1 MGNLVIISNR
11 LPISVKKLNG
21 KLEFSPSI
29 GGLATGLSAY
39 TKRRGTVWVGWPGI
53 ADEDLTESDRGR
65 ITRELKKHHC
75 YPVFLSQKQIE
86 DYYNGYS
93 NSVLWPLFHDLTV
106 KPAKRGWWSAYEQVN
121 QQFAEEALR
130 LSKPG
135 STVWIHD
142 YQLLLVPELIRQ
154 ANRHDNI
161 GYFLHIPFPADTA
174 LQQLPEAK
182 HLLRGVLGADLAG
195 FHTTGYSRNF
205 LNACDLLLASGR
217 HKDYVEYQGR
227 AVRISEFPMG
237 IDYNRFAEALKE
249 PASRKALRKLRRE
262 YRGQKII
269 LTVDR
274 LDPSKGLI
282 ERLQAYYELLKRNPK
297 LRGTITMIMIVAPS
311 RTDISE
317 YKALKQKLDK
327 LLADITADFSTK
339 DWQPVDFKYES
350 VPLEMVMLYYHLAD
364 IAFIAPL
371 RDGMNLVAKEFLA
384 SKPKNNGVLIL
395 SETAGAAEELRDAI
409 QVNPHH
415 PETLVKGLR
424 QALYLPKRDL
434 RLRATRMQHH
444 IKEFTVQAWA
454 TSFMDTLQ
462 QPLSVAQIPTHAL
475 SEKRIAELQS
485 SYQQATKR
493 LLLLDYDGVLR
504 EFVKDPAAAKPTA
517 QLLKL
522 LKSLGDEPANE
533 VVIISGRSKQDLA
546 SWFGDLS
553 LALAAEHGAFFRRKG
568 GKNWHRTTQGDPAW
582 YNQVKDLFNYYTVA
596 VPGSLVEQKDT
607 ALVWHYRAA
616 SPYHAQKNLVA
627 IRRLLKPILKRYKL
641 IAKDGHK
648 VLEVHPR
655 DISKGRAAQEW
666 LIHDHDFILAMG
678 DDVTDEDMF
687 KALPPSSYSVKV
699 GRGQT
704 AANYRLKNVNEVI
717 HLLKKL

>member
-11 LPISVKKLNG
+11 LPVSVKKQSG

-29 GGLATGLSAY
+29 GGLATGLSVY

-53 ADEDLTESDRGR
+53 ASEDLSESDRNQ

-75 YPVFLSQKQIE
+75 YPVFLNKKQIE
-86 DYYNGYS
+86 DFYNGYS

-106 KPAKRGWWSAYEQVN
+106 QPAKKSWWNAYEQVN
-121 QQFAEEALR
+121 RQFAEEALR

-135 STVWIHD
+135 STVWVHD

-154 ANRHDNI
+154 ADRHDNI

-174 LQQLPEAK
+174 MEQLPEAK
-182 HLLRGVLGADLAG
+182 QLLRGVLGADLVG
-195 FHTTGYSRNF
+195 FHTSGYSHNF
-205 LNACDLLLASGR
+205 LDACDTLLASGK
-217 HKDYVEYQGR
+217 HKDYVEHQGR
-227 AVRISEFPMG
+227 AVRVAEFPMG
-237 IDYNRFAEALKE
+237 IDYNRFEGALKE
-249 PASRKALRKLRRE
+249 PASRKTLRELRQR
-262 YRGQKII
+262 YRGQKVI

-297 LRGTITMIMIVAPS
+297 LHGTITMIMIVAPS
-311 RTDISE
+311 RTDIRE
-317 YKALKQKLDK
+317 YKALKQKLDT
-327 LLADITADFSTK
+327 LLADITEQFATGT
-339 DWQPVDFKYES
+339 WQPVDFKYES
-350 VPLEMVMLYYHLAD
+350 VPLEMVMLYYRLAD

-384 SKPKNNGVLIL
+384 SKPDNNGVLIL

-409 QVNPHH
+409 QVNPHR

-424 QALYLPKRDL
+424 QALNLPKRDL
-434 RLRATRMQHH
+434 KLRASRMQRH

-454 TSFMDTLQ
+454 TNFMDTLQ
-462 QPLSVAQIPTHAL
+462 QPLSTATIPTRTL
-475 SEKRIAELQS
+475 SEKRIAELHS
-485 SYQQATKR
+485 AYKQAGKR

-517 QLLKL
+517 QLHKL
-522 LKSLGDEPANE
+522 LKKLGDNPNND
-533 VVIISGRSKQDLA
+533 VLIISGRSKQDLA
-546 SWFGDLS
+546 AWFGDLP

-568 GKNWHRTTQGDPAW
+568 GKNWHRTTQIDPAW
-582 YNQVKDLFNYYTVA
+582 YNQVKDLFSYYSVA

-607 ALVWHYRAA
+607 AVVWHYRGA

-641 IAKDGHK
+641 TAKDGHK
-648 VLEVHPR
+648 VLEVHPS
-655 DISKGRAAQEW
+655 DISKGRVAQEW
-666 LIHDHDFILAMG
+666 LIHDHDFVLAIG

-687 KALPPSSYSVKV
+687 KAVPPDSYSIKV

-704 AANYRLKNVNEVI
+704 AAHYRLKNVSEVI
-717 HLLKKL
+717 SLLKKL